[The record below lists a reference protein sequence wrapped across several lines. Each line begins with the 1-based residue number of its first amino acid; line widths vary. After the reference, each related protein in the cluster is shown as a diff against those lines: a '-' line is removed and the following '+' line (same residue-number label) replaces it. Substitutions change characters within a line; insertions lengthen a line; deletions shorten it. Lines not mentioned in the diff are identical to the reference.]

1 MYQFS
6 RSLYRELA
14 QDVLAGRSEDVAVT
28 RMQFLRACES
38 SMERLALDRHY
49 FAKPVR
55 TLFNDVRHFFPMTD
69 QMRVY
74 RMCEKHMELATEYV
88 DSQLRE
94 GVTFDGSP
102 ACCHASTRRGTACQ
116 RVPLPGSKYCRSHN
130 HLDDESVVV
139 AANPPRARRGG
150 ARGDPRKRFAV

>member
-14 QDVLAGRSEDVAVT
+14 HDVVPSLGEDPVVT
-28 RMQFLRACES
+28 RLAFLRACES
-38 SMERLALDRHY
+38 SIERLALDRHY

-55 TLFNDVRHFFPMTD
+55 TLFNDVRAYFPMTE

-74 RMCEKHMELATEYV
+74 RVCEKHMRLATEYV

-102 ACCHASTRRGTACQ
+102 VCCHASTRRGTACQ
-116 RVPLPGSKYCRSHN
+116 RVPLPGSKYCPSHK
-130 HLDDESVVV
+130 HLQDEYEV
-139 AANPPRARRGG
+139 AA
-150 ARGDPRKRFAV
+150 

>member
-14 QDVLAGRSEDVAVT
+14 QDVVSGRGEDICAT

-55 TLFNDVRHFFPMTD
+55 TLFNDVRHYFAMNE

-74 RMCEKHMELATEYV
+74 RMCEKHMELAVEYV

-116 RVPLPGSKYCRSHN
+116 RVPLPGSKYCPSHK
-130 HLDDESVVV
+130 HLDDDFEV
-139 AANPPRARRGG
+139 AA
-150 ARGDPRKRFAV
+150 

>member
-14 QDVLAGRSEDVAVT
+14 QDVVPRTGDDVAAT
-28 RMQFLRACES
+28 RLRFLRACES
-38 SMERLALDRHY
+38 SIERLALDRHY

-55 TLFNDVRHFFPMTD
+55 TLFNDVRHYFPMTE
-69 QMRVY
+69 QVRVY
-74 RMCEKHMELATEYV
+74 RTCEKHMLLATEYV

-102 ACCHASTRRGTACQ
+102 VCCHASTRRGTACQ
-116 RVPLPGSKYCRSHN
+116 RVPLPGSKYGPSHK
-130 HLDDESVVV
+130 HLQDEFEV
-139 AANPPRARRGG
+139 AA
-150 ARGDPRKRFAV
+150 

>member
-14 QDVLAGRSEDVAVT
+14 QDVVSGRGEDIAAT
-28 RMQFLRACES
+28 RMEFLRACES

-55 TLFNDVRHFFPMTD
+55 TLFNDVRHYFAMNE

-74 RMCEKHMELATEYV
+74 RMCEKHMELAVEYV

-116 RVPLPGSKYCRSHN
+116 RVPLPGSKYCPSHK
-130 HLDDESVVV
+130 HLDDDFEV
-139 AANPPRARRGG
+139 AA
-150 ARGDPRKRFAV
+150 

>member
-6 RSLYRELA
+6 RSIYRELSSSVVPTKGE
-14 QDVLAGRSEDVAVT
+14 DLAST
-28 RMQFLRACES
+28 RHRFLRACEA

-49 FAKPVR
+49 FARPVH
-55 TLFNDVRHFFPMTD
+55 TLFADVRHFFPIAD
-69 QMRVY
+69 QLRVY
-74 RMCEKHMELATEYV
+74 HLVEKHVQLATEYV

-116 RVPLPGSKYCRSHN
+116 RVPLPGSKYCPSHK
-130 HLDDESVVV
+130 HLDDDFEVV
-139 AANPPRARRGG
+139 AA
-150 ARGDPRKRFAV
+150 

>member
-6 RSLYRELA
+6 RSIYRELA
-14 QDVLAGRSEDVAVT
+14 SSVVPCKGEDLAVT
-28 RMQFLRACES
+28 RHRFLRSCET

-49 FAKPVR
+49 FARPVH
-55 TLFNDVRHFFPMTD
+55 TLFADVRHFFPIEE

-74 RMCEKHMELATEYV
+74 RLVEKHVSLATEYV
-88 DSQLRE
+88 DSQLRT

-116 RVPLPGSKYCRSHN
+116 RVPLPGSKYCPSHK
-130 HLDDESVVV
+130 HLDENLEI
-139 AANPPRARRGG
+139 AAA
-150 ARGDPRKRFAV
+150 

>member
-14 QDVLAGRSEDVAVT
+14 QDVIPGRGEDIALT
-28 RMQFLRACES
+28 RQRFLRACES

-55 TLFNDVRHFFPMTD
+55 TLFNDVRRYFPITE
-69 QMRVY
+69 QLRVY
-74 RMCEKHMELATEYV
+74 QMCHEHMKLAIDYV

-102 ACCHASTRRGTACQ
+102 VRCHASTRKGTACQ
-116 RVPLPGSKYCRSHN
+116 RVPLPGSKYCPSHK
-130 HLDDESVVV
+130 HLEEGLEV
-139 AANPPRARRGG
+139 AA
-150 ARGDPRKRFAV
+150 